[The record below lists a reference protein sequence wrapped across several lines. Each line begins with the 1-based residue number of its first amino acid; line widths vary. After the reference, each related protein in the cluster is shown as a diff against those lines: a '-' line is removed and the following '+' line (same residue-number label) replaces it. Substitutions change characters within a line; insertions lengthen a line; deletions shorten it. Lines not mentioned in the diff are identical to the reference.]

1 MQGWYNVRKSINVI
15 QHINRINDKNH
26 IIVSIDAEKAFDKI
40 QHPFMLQAL
49 KKLGIEGTFLKIIK
63 AIYGKPMANV
73 ILDGEKHETISSK
86 IRNEARVSTLFFTLT
101 QHSAG
106 IPSQSNKTGEIST
119 RDSNREGRS
128 QIVPVC

>member
-1 MQGWYNVRKSINVI
+1 
-15 QHINRINDKNH
+15 
-26 IIVSIDAEKAFDKI
+26 
-40 QHPFMLQAL
+40 
-49 KKLGIEGTFLKIIK
+49 
-63 AIYGKPMANV
+63 MANV